1 MLLIVPVQKK
11 TASVMEDAKNAL
23 NTIKT
28 GVNCL
33 SVQDKHKLNNFFVAD
48 FSCDFIVQFL
58 DVY

>member
-1 MLLIVPVQKK
+1 
-11 TASVMEDAKNAL
+11 MEDAKNAL